1 MAISKGYLANFKTL
15 SKAFANKDAGLVEC
29 TDAATGKPVM
39 VICAFT
45 HDSATGEVTTVP
57 LAKLFDG
64 NPYEELVPPI
74 LEGEPA

>member
-15 SKAFANKDAGLVEC
+15 TKAFANKHTGLVEC

-39 VICAFT
+39 VICAFGY
-45 HDSATGEVTTVP
+45 DKDTGEVTTVP

-64 NPYEELVPPI
+64 NPYEELLPPSM
-74 LEGEPA
+74 EEATT